1 MGRTEAHR
9 VDRRQGPMGAN
20 AVSFMTAWGAAS
32 MVFYADRV
40 ALGMDV
46 KSILNELLTKNIFVA

>member
-1 MGRTEAHR
+1 
-9 VDRRQGPMGAN
+9 MGAN
-20 AVSFMTAWGAAS
+20 TVSFMTAWGAPS